1 MVNKTR
7 KIKKGSIPDRCIFV
21 KLTGGLGNQLF
32 LYAVG
37 IIAQKKLGL
46 PLYII
51 HGDNGGHTDKDY
63 TNILFKRG
71 IKINADHYKDRISSA
86 NQLIQGINQP
96 FGLWT
101 SKDIH
106 LKSGDG
112 IIGGRGDFYQNYRG
126 IKPTIPIIRKDILEI
141 LNSMYPSRIS
151 VSHKEALINIKDT
164 DYHKL
169 KVLPNSAFIHI
180 RRGDYSIYTTILPD
194 SYYKDGLNILNENAN
209 IKHIYVISND
219 IKWCKEQDWLQGDK
233 YIIISTKDELATL
246 YIMSQCTEGA
256 VLSASTFSL
265 WGVFLGADSNSK
277 STIAYPSCW
286 FSKIISDTT
295 LSFPSRWKRIHVD
308 PY

>member
-1 MVNKTR
+1 MLHKTR
-7 KIKKGSIPDRCIFV
+7 KIKKGPIPDRCIFL

-37 IIAQKKLGL
+37 LIAQKKLGL

-71 IKINADHYKDRISSA
+71 IKINPDHYKDRINSSK
-86 NQLIQGINQP
+86 QLIQGVHQP
-96 FGLWT
+96 FGLWS

-112 IIGGRGDFYQNYRG
+112 VIGGKGDFYQNYRG
-126 IKPTIPIIRKDILEI
+126 IKPAIPLIRKDIVEI
-141 LNSMYPSRIS
+141 LNSMYSSRIS
-151 VSHKEALINIKDT
+151 VTNKDALMNIKDQ

-169 KVLPNSAFIHI
+169 KVLANSAFIHI
-180 RRGDYSIYTTILPD
+180 RRGDYSQYSIILPD
-194 SYYKDGLNILNENAN
+194 SYYKDGLNMLNNN
-209 IKHIYVISND
+209 PHIKHIYVISND
-219 IKWCKEQDWLQGDK
+219 VKWCKEQEWLQGDK
-233 YIIISTKDELATL
+233 HIIIPTEDELGTL
-246 YIMSQCTEGA
+246 YVMSQCTEGA

-265 WGVFLGADSNSK
+265 WGVFLGADSNSR
-277 STIAYPSCW
+277 STITYPSCW
-286 FSKIISDTT
+286 FSAIVSNTK
-295 LSFPSRWKRIHVD
+295 LSFPSKWKRIYVK